1 MVKKTAVGYIRCST
15 PKQLKGYSLER
26 QMIGCK
32 EWALRNNVE
41 LMEIVVDVGTGYE
54 GYHMK
59 ESSSGRKGNL
69 GRWVKSL
76 VNDFDIPDYFIFEYG
91 DRVSRS
97 FDATVELM
105 NKLSDYDI
113 QPVAVGIY
121 DDIPYRPLTQEEK
134 TLIYKA

>member
-41 LMEIVVDVGTGYE
+41 LMQIVVDVGTGYD
-54 GYHMK
+54 GYHLLETSK
-59 ESSSGRKGNL
+59 GRKGNL
-69 GRWVKSL
+69 GRWVSSL
-76 VNDFDIPDYFIFEYG
+76 VNGFDIPDYFIFEYS
-91 DRVSRS
+91 DRLSRS
-97 FDATVELM
+97 YSATVELM
-105 NKLSDYDI
+105 GIFEKYDI
-113 QPVAVGIY
+113 QAVSTGIY